1 MADWNDDDDDD
12 DDDFSVVL
20 DADGRVYGSTL
31 GEESYATTAWEG
43 CFDGGA
49 AEDSDAFYDALK
61 AECASVRNG
70 QHWFGACDAPRCA
83 LERFAMRVFDFHA
96 PDEEDGYDAETSGV
110 EFWTQDGASLGAHFD
125 KDETAREKVGV
136 IVTPHLATVTYLSD
150 GGAPTVV
157 FEGLTPRSL
166 PEEKRANES
175 CERVAVMYP
184 KVGAHLRFDG
194 RFLHGVLSEFADDT
208 PTEGKRMTLLCNV
221 WLNHKPMGI
230 ERLPEEVSTALNA
243 GASMEHVWKTS
254 KLKSREIGA
263 SGDDDYNEE
272 CVSMRANKFG
282 PTGGEYV
289 IHAKLP
295 FAQIKRAA
303 KDSNGGVLFVR
314 CEPFSIEAG
323 IENEDGPDVKRAK
336 TS

>member
-1 MADWNDDDDDD
+1 MDWNEEDEE
-12 DDDFSVVL
+12 DFSVVL

-31 GEESYATTAWEG
+31 SEEKYATMAWEG
-43 CFDGGA
+43 CFGVVGKD
-49 AEDSDAFYDALK
+49 AEDTRGDAFYDALK
-61 AECASVRNG
+61 TECASVRSG
-70 QHWFGACDAPRCA
+70 QHWFGANDAPRCA

-194 RFLHGVLSEFADDT
+194 RFLHGVLSEFAGDA

-221 WLNHKPMGI
+221 WLNHKPMGV
-230 ERLPEEVSTALNA
+230 ERLPEKVSTALDA
-243 GASMEHVWKTS
+243 AASIEHVWKTS
-254 KLKSREIGA
+254 KLKSREISA
-263 SGDDDYNEE
+263 SDDDKDE
-272 CVSMRANKFG
+272 CVAMRANKFG

-289 IHAKLP
+289 VAAKLP
-295 FAQIKRAA
+295 FAKIKREAR
-303 KDSNGGVLFVR
+303 DSHGGVLFVQ

-323 IENEDGPDVKRAK
+323 VESEDEPDVKRTK

>member
-1 MADWNDDDDDD
+1 MDWDEDEE
-12 DDDFSVVL
+12 DFSVVL

-31 GEESYATTAWEG
+31 REESYATTAWEG
-43 CFDGGA
+43 CFSVVGND
-49 AEDSDAFYDALK
+49 AEETHGDAFYDALK
-61 AECASVRNG
+61 TECASVRSG
-70 QHWFGACDAPRCA
+70 QHWIGANDAPRCA
-83 LERFAMRVFDFHA
+83 LERFAMRLFDFHA
-96 PDEEDGYDAETSGV
+96 PDEEDGYDAETSGI
-110 EFWTQDGASLGAHFD
+110 EFWTQDGVSLGAHFD

-194 RFLHGVLSEFADDT
+194 RLLHGVLTEFADDNT

-221 WLNHKPMGI
+221 WLNHKPMGV
-230 ERLPEEVSTALNA
+230 ERLPEKVSTALDA

-254 KLKSREIGA
+254 KLKSREISA
-263 SGDDDYNEE
+263 SGDDKDD
-272 CVSMRANKFG
+272 CVAMRANKFG

-289 IHAKLP
+289 VDAKLP
-295 FAQIKRAA
+295 FAKIKREA
-303 KDSNGGVLFVR
+303 KDSKSGGVLFVR

-323 IENEDGPDVKRAK
+323 VENEDEPDVKRAK